1 MSFFPEEPGSDLKEL
16 FFESARELLQ
26 ALNNEGMRLEENP
39 HDEETVRSLRRA
51 VHTLKGDSAVC
62 GYNEISELAHE
73 LEDVLTPEQ
82 AKLHTAAMA
91 EMVLRAADLFDTML
105 TAYRNNATL
114 PESHVLRASIRKL
127 AGSSA
132 AQPGEKRQSRGE
144 PDDRLAGFSWTENQQ
159 LVIANAAS
167 EGKKILLVAIVIDNL
182 CPMRAAAL
190 QLVRNVLEE
199 AGTLLAIQPED
210 ASAKNINVIEA
221 AVATDVDVDWLIR
234 KCQIP
239 AVVSDI
245 MVRPY
250 DTSKTKPA
258 SGDGTP
264 RDVADSNTSKST
276 TSKPTTSSSP
286 PPSQATS
293 PGSAP
298 KQGAS
303 KQGKEKAQEQPEQV
317 PVPAPVS
324 PREPATQPAAGTPV
338 ATMAAAD
345 STLRVDV
352 ERIDTLMNLV
362 GELILGKSML
372 HQTITEFEKSFRK
385 HPLHVR
391 FNDAL
396 GFQAR
401 VLNELQKSVMK
412 IRMVP
417 VEQLF
422 RRFPRLVRDVAKA
435 RGREVRLEISGENTD
450 LDKSILDAM
459 GEPLTH
465 ILRNAV
471 DHGIES
477 AAERVALGKPEY
489 GTLALKAYHQG
500 NQMVI
505 EVRDD
510 GRGIDRDKVVARA
523 VESKVITRQEAAELS
538 ESDALDLIFHPGLST
553 AEKVTTISG
562 RGVGMDVVKTVLERL
577 KGSVHIETRPKMGTT
592 FYLKVPL
599 TLAIMKGLLFHA
611 GDRLYALP
619 LSSVV
624 EITRA
629 YEKDFHRVDRREV
642 LQLREHIVTLIRLG
656 KLNPQAAPSTSRKRF
671 VIVVNMNENR
681 FGLVVDKLVGEQE
694 LVIKALDDQWI
705 ATDLVSGASI
715 LGDGTVV
722 LVLNMAA
729 VISKLGRERGMGLY
743 SGKKGATA

>member
-82 AKLHTAAMA
+82 AQRHTTAMA

-114 PESHVLRASIRKL
+114 PESDVLRASIRKLAGSKL

-132 AQPGEKRQSRGE
+132 AQPGEKKQSRGE

-264 RDVADSNTSKST
+264 RDVADISTAKS
-276 TSKPTTSSSP
+276 TTSSSP

-293 PGSAP
+293 PGSS
-298 KQGAS
+298 S
-303 KQGKEKAQEQPEQV
+303 KQVKEKAPEQPEQV
-317 PVPAPVS
+317 AVAAPVS

-372 HQTITEFEKSFRK
+372 HQTMTDFEKNFRK
-385 HPLHVR
+385 HPLHAR

-471 DHGIES
+471 DHGIEP
-477 AAERVALGKPEY
+477 AAERIALGKPEY

-538 ESDALDLIFHPGLST
+538 ESEALDLIFHPGLST

-642 LQLREHIVTLIRLG
+642 LQLREHIVTLVRLG
-656 KLNPQAAPSTSRKRF
+656 KLNPQAAASTSRKRF

-694 LVIKALDDQWI
+694 LVIKALDDQLI
-705 ATDLVSGASI
+705 VTDLVSGASI